1 MAVIEGVVSKTPAKN
16 LPALPDWADPDDSSV
31 TGELVAKSI
40 PHTKWTR
47 FLGAVEEGKTQKEA
61 RKVARISNYMLT
73 GALRSDPKARDQ
85 YEEARVASVWKDWD
99 YDTVEQIMVD
109 IMTAQHGGYL
119 NKILEARG
127 LKVDRFYFLM
137 MRDPTVKEMYEQ
149 ARMIQAEHMADQLQA
164 IADDGLNDTYTDD
177 KGRVRV
183 DQDVVQR
190 SRLRVDTMKWRMSKL
205 HWKRFGDKVQQD
217 TNVNLVVDHAER
229 LEAARR
235 RRDKLN
241 AKRLKN

>member
-1 MAVIEGVVSKTPAKN
+1 MAAAEGTL
-16 LPALPDWADPDDSSV
+16 LPKLPDWVDPDDEQV

-40 PHTKWTR
+40 DPAKWLT
-47 FLGAVEEGKTQKEA
+47 FLGAVEEGHTQREA
-61 RKVARISNYMLT
+61 CKIAGLTRHIMT
-73 GALRSDPKARDQ
+73 GALRSDPKCRDQ
-85 YEEARVASVWKDWD
+85 YDQARLAHVWKDWD
-99 YDTVEQIMVD
+99 YETVEGIMVA
-109 IMTAQHGGYL
+109 IMTAEHNGYL
-119 NKILEARG
+119 NRILE
-127 LKVDRFYFLM
+127 DRNIPIDSFYYLM
-137 MRDPTVKEMYEQ
+137 MRDPGVKAMYEE
-149 ARMIQAEHMADQLQA
+149 AREVQAEHMADQMQQ

-177 KGRVRV
+177 KGRRRI

-217 TNVNLVVDHAER
+217 QNINLVVDHAER

-241 AKRLKN
+241 AKRVNG